1 MWSEGESLFVWDE
14 TAHETAAC
22 AAAAASVPCSLPPCS
37 PLHAFFFVPSRL
49 LPCGTAAAF
58 RSIPAWAAFADALTF
73 SPSYPRARAKSSR

>member
-22 AAAAASVPCSLPPCS
+22 AAAAAPVPSSLPPCS
-37 PLHAFFFVPSRL
+37 PL